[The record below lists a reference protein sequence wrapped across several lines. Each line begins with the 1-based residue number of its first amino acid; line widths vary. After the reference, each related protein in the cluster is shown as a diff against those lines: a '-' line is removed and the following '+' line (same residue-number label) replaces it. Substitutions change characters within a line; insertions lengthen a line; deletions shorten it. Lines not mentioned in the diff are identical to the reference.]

1 MKRNEENKHR
11 LDNTN
16 REIIK
21 SKLNF
26 KNHRDITNYEERQQQ
41 IIPNV
46 EEKVDECLYF
56 EKIKDNLTKKE
67 IIYQKLKNCKPEEL
81 ENDETL
87 MSIKESSLIDFD
99 YKRIEEK
106 IKNKTNMIQFKQEKS
121 INTFDKDS
129 SVNNE
134 LTNQNNL
141 FDFNQSRPKVLVK
154 QSYDK
159 LLTESEKAALE
170 SIVEEETD
178 YKMKIELLKKKK
190 NLVREERLERI
201 KKMKIENSFS
211 SS

>member
-1 MKRNEENKHR
+1 
-11 LDNTN
+11 
-16 REIIK
+16 
-21 SKLNF
+21 
-26 KNHRDITNYEERQQQ
+26 
-41 IIPNV
+41 
-46 EEKVDECLYF
+46 
-56 EKIKDNLTKKE
+56 
-67 IIYQKLKNCKPEEL
+67 
-81 ENDETL
+81 
-87 MSIKESSLIDFD
+87 MSFKESSLIDFD

-106 IKNKTNMIQFKQEKS
+106 IKIKTNMIQFKQEKS

-141 FDFNQSRPKVLVK
+141 FYFNQSRPKVLVK

-170 SIVEEETD
+170 SIIEEETD